1 MADNGIWWSLQPF
14 TDGRPSPFPEGSPNR
29 TKQLEM
35 FGGTDTASAL
45 TKKYGIKTAWGTD
58 TLFDAKVAATQG
70 AALAKMVRWYT
81 PAKVLRMG
89 TSGNAAH
96 RHAVLWSGAATGMLD

>member
-14 TDGRPSPFPEGSPNR
+14 TDGRPSRFPEGSPNR

-45 TKKYGIKTAWGTD
+45 TKKYGIKTAWATD